1 MALCGDDQAAY
12 LSPASYDEKPG
23 TKNEGKRKAEIRKLV
38 STLFSIV
45 IPPSDHKYIQHQWD
59 KHGNVPLWVAVKALT
74 LGNVSKMYS
83 LCKSSVQS
91 NVAKEFPGVST
102 EDLIGMLDM
111 LTRVRNVCAH
121 SERLYDFSVIDKRAI
136 PNFPIHATI
145 GISKTKAGL
154 YKQGKTDLFA
164 ALICLMLECARVM
177 EEDEQYRPDAVVCV
191 GQAGGRA
198 AITPE
203 MIAVNIMDA
212 RIPDNAGNKPCH
224 ELIIKEGRE
233 AYFSSLPVKDIEK
246 NLNDNGIPSSVS
258 YGADNE

>member
-1 MALCGDDQAAY
+1 MRILFTGFDPFGGEKIN
-12 LSPASYDEKPG
+12 PAGEAVKMM
-23 TKNEGKRKAEIRKLV
+23 KNEIQGAEILKLE
-38 STLFSIV
+38 
-45 IPPSDHKYIQHQWD
+45 
-59 KHGNVPLWVAVKALT
+59 VPTVFGAV
-74 LGNVSKMYS
+74 
-83 LCKSSVQS
+83 
-91 NVAKEFPGVST
+91 
-102 EDLIGMLDM
+102 
-111 LTRVRNVCAH
+111 
-121 SERLYDFSVIDKRAI
+121 
-136 PNFPIHATI
+136 
-145 GISKTKAGL
+145 
-154 YKQGKTDLFA
+154 
-164 ALICLMLECARVM
+164 
-177 EEDEQYRPDAVVCV
+177 EQYRPDAVVCV

>member
-1 MALCGDDQAAY
+1 MF
-12 LSPASYDEKPG
+12 
-23 TKNEGKRKAEIRKLV
+23 
-38 STLFSIV
+38 LFSRKKKKGLKGFMV
-45 IPPSDHKYIQHQWD
+45 LVGTADSLAEH
-59 KHGNVPLWVAVKALT
+59 T
-74 LGNVSKMYS
+74 LY
-83 LCKSSVQS
+83 
-91 NVAKEFPGVST
+91 E
-102 EDLIGMLDM
+102 
-111 LTRVRNVCAH
+111 
-121 SERLYDFSVIDKRAI
+121 
-136 PNFPIHATI
+136 
-145 GISKTKAGL
+145 
-154 YKQGKTDLFA
+154 YK
-164 ALICLMLECARVM
+164 V
-177 EEDEQYRPDAVVCV
+177 YRPDAVVCV

>member
-1 MALCGDDQAAY
+1 MRILFTGFDPFGGEKIN
-12 LSPASYDEKPG
+12 PAGEAVKMM
-23 TKNEGKRKAEIRKLV
+23 KNEIQGAEILKLE
-38 STLFSIV
+38 
-45 IPPSDHKYIQHQWD
+45 
-59 KHGNVPLWVAVKALT
+59 VPTVF
-74 LGNVSKMYS
+74 G
-83 LCKSSVQS
+83 
-91 NVAKEFPGVST
+91 
-102 EDLIGMLDM
+102 
-111 LTRVRNVCAH
+111 
-121 SERLYDFSVIDKRAI
+121 
-136 PNFPIHATI
+136 
-145 GISKTKAGL
+145 KAGEVL
-154 YKQGKTDLFA
+154 KK
-164 ALICLMLECARVM
+164 
-177 EEDEQYRPDAVVCV
+177 AVVCV